1 MNSAELRA
9 TFGLGAVYALRML
22 GVFMVLPIF
31 EIYARNLPQHPGQ
44 YAIQFAM
51 TATAMMQALLQIAL
65 GRLSDR
71 IGRKPVIAM
80 GMLVFAFGSYVAG
93 LSDRIEVITLGR
105 ALQGAG
111 AISSAVTAL
120 LADVTREQVRTIAM
134 AIMGAG
140 MGVSFVA
147 ALILGP
153 VAVGFFGVSGI
164 FHLTAVLAL
173 LALPVI
179 WLAAPGKES
188 PKPGSSLNLRAI
200 FSDLDLLR
208 LSGGILLLHAC
219 IICIFTGAPLLI
231 QADFGLP
238 VQEHW
243 KVYLPVLVGTLF
255 LALPLMRRAD
265 RGAERT
271 LLTGGVAT
279 LVVGLL
285 VAGLIHSST
294 GLIAGLSIFFLAF
307 NLLEGLLP
315 SLISRRA
322 PAEHKG
328 AALGVYATAQFLGQ
342 PVGGFLG
349 GWTLAHTNNAATVL
363 AVAAVLPLLWL
374 TFAHRLRPSLN
385 AQAEHQEAA
394 HGTWHQ

>member
-1 MNSAELRA
+1 
-9 TFGLGAVYALRML
+9 ML
-22 GVFMVLPIF
+22 GVFMILPIF
-31 EIYARNLPQHPGQ
+31 EIYAKNLPQHPGQ

-51 TATAMMQALLQIAL
+51 TAAAMMQAVLQIPL

-80 GMLVFAFGSYVAG
+80 GMAVFALGSYVAG
-93 LSDRIEVITLGR
+93 LSDRIEIIALGR

-120 LADVTREQVRTIAM
+120 LADVTREEVRTVAM

-140 MGVSFVA
+140 MGVAFVA

-153 VAVGFFGVSGI
+153 VALEVLDVSGI
-164 FHLTAVLAL
+164 FRLTAALAL
-173 LALPVI
+173 LSLPLI
-179 WLAAPGKES
+179 FWAAPGREA
-188 PKPGSSLNLRAI
+188 PRAGAELNLRAI
-200 FSDLDLLR
+200 FGDAELLR
-208 LSGGILLLHAC
+208 LAGGILLLHAS

-231 QADFGLP
+231 QSDFGLP
-238 VQEHW
+238 VQQHW
-243 KVYLPVLVGTLF
+243 KVYLPILLGTLF

-265 RGAERT
+265 RGAERA

-279 LVVGLL
+279 LIVGLL
-285 VAGLIHSST
+285 VAGLVRNAT
-294 GLIAGLSIFFLAF
+294 GLLVGLSLFFLAF

-315 SLISRRA
+315 SLVSRRA
-322 PAEHKG
+322 PPEYKG

-349 GWTLAHTNNAATVL
+349 GWTLTHTNNAAAVL
-363 AVAAVLPLLWL
+363 AVAALLPVLWL
-374 TFAHRLRPSLN
+374 SFAHRLRPSLN
-385 AQAEHQEAA
+385 AQVDH
-394 HGTWHQ
+394 